1 MKKQTPKA
9 KRLTEVKRKHLK
21 TVKRRQLS
29 EIKKSIRKYQRLN
42 ENFPIVF
49 IGNGKVSNVLGN
61 DAKSEENSASFQS
74 IANGGAVILQ
84 VEYMWKGEGV
94 LQLFVKVGDENKISY
109 KHSDNVDESKVISFI
124 EDVKPEIK
132 RALENKIKQ
141 SDVKEYL
148 GKIHIG
154 SGYKD
159 KIVDEDV
166 AKVKAGI
173 ENFNTIKPSKV

>member
-1 MKKQTPKA
+1 MKKL
-9 KRLTEVKRKHLK
+9 LTERFQELAG
-21 TVKRRQLS
+21 
-29 EIKKSIRKYQRLN
+29 IKPLYQLN
-42 ENFPIVF
+42 ENFPIPF
-49 IGNGKVSNVLGN
+49 IGSGKVTNVLGN
-61 DAKSEENSASFQS
+61 DAKNEENLASFRS
-74 IANGGAVILQ
+74 IANGGAVELS

-94 LQLFVKVGDENKISY
+94 LQLYVSVGDESNIQY
-109 KHSDNVDESKVISFI
+109 RHSDNVDESKVVSFI

-132 RALENKIKQ
+132 RALEDKIKQ

-166 AKVKAGI
+166 TRVKAGI
-173 ENFNTIKPSKV
+173 EKFDTIKPSKV

>member
-1 MKKQTPKA
+1 MKKL
-9 KRLTEVKRKHLK
+9 LTERFQELAG
-21 TVKRRQLS
+21 
-29 EIKKSIRKYQRLN
+29 IRPLYQLN

-49 IGNGKVSNVLGN
+49 MGNGKVTNVLGN
-61 DAKSEENSASFQS
+61 DAKTEENSASFRS
-74 IANGGAVILQ
+74 IANGGAVSLQ

-94 LQLFVKVGDENKISY
+94 LQLFVSVGDESNIEY
-109 KHSDNVDESKVISFI
+109 RHSDNVDESKVVSFI

-132 RALENKIKQ
+132 RALEEKMKK

-154 SGYKD
+154 GGYED

-173 ENFNTIKPSKV
+173 EKFDTIKPSKV

>member
-1 MKKQTPKA
+1 MKKQSPKT
-9 KRLTEVKRKHLK
+9 KRLNEVKRKHLK
-21 TVKRRQLS
+21 TVKRKQLS
-29 EIKKSIRKYQRLN
+29 EIKKSIKKFQRLN
-42 ENFPIVF
+42 ENFAIPF
-49 IGNGKVSNVLGN
+49 IGSEKVTNVLGN
-61 DAKSEENSASFQS
+61 DAKSKENSASFRS
-74 IANGGAVILQ
+74 IANGGAVSLQ
-84 VEYMWKGEGV
+84 VEYMWRGEGV
-94 LQLFVKVGDENKISY
+94 LIMYVEVGDKNEISY

-154 SGYKD
+154 GGYED